1 LKIINSVEEQEK
13 LCKRLINENINI
25 SLIPTMGNLHL
36 GHESLLKASFNDDY
50 RVVSLFVNPLQFNN
64 HQDYLNYPNTIEED
78 LKILKSY
85 NIDCLFLPD
94 KNDMVQQT
102 NHDANRKLPE
112 FANILC
118 GKFRKS
124 HFQGVYSIVKK
135 LFSTIQPK
143 KAYFG
148 KKDFQQ
154 LLLIKYLVAESFQNS
169 IDIVECETVR
179 EKNGLAMSSR
189 NNNLSIKQNE
199 LASLVYREL
208 VLLRESLKEN
218 ISSFARLRDEIIR
231 KLSKQDIK
239 IEYLDILCRHNL
251 NIPTEK
257 DTDINIFVAFYVG
270 DVRLIDNI
278 EI

>member
-1 LKIINSVEEQEK
+1 MKIINSVEEQEK

-199 LASLVYREL
+199 LASLVYSEL

>member
-64 HQDYLNYPNTIEED
+64 HQDYLNYPNTIEGD

-112 FANILC
+112 FTNILC

-208 VLLRESLKEN
+208 VLLRKSLKEN
-218 ISSFARLRDEIIR
+218 ISPFARLRDEIIR

-239 IEYLDILCRHNL
+239 IEYLDILCRNNL

>member
-1 LKIINSVEEQEK
+1 MKIINSVEEQEK

-64 HQDYLNYPNTIEED
+64 HQDYLNYPNTIEGD

-94 KNDMVQQT
+94 KNDMVQKT

-169 IDIVECETVR
+169 IEIVECETVR

-208 VLLRESLKEN
+208 VLLRKSLKKN
-218 ISSFARLRDEIIR
+218 ISPFARLRDEIIR

-239 IEYLDILCRHNL
+239 IEYLDILCRNNL

>member
-1 LKIINSVEEQEK
+1 MNIIYSVEEQEK

-64 HQDYLNYPNTIEED
+64 HQDYLNYPNTIEGD

-112 FANILC
+112 FTNILC

-208 VLLRESLKEN
+208 VLLRKSLKEN
-218 ISSFARLRDEIIR
+218 ISPFARLRDEIIR

-239 IEYLDILCRHNL
+239 IEYLDILCRNNL

>member
-1 LKIINSVEEQEK
+1 MKIINSVEEQEK

-208 VLLRESLKEN
+208 VLLRKSLKEN
-218 ISSFARLRDEIIR
+218 ISPFARLRDEIIR

-239 IEYLDILCRHNL
+239 IEYLDILCRNNL

>member
-64 HQDYLNYPNTIEED
+64 HQDYLNYPNTIEGD

-112 FANILC
+112 FTNILC

-208 VLLRESLKEN
+208 VLLRKSLKEN
-218 ISSFARLRDEIIR
+218 ISPFARLRDEIIR

-239 IEYLDILCRHNL
+239 IEYLDILCRNNL

-270 DVRLIDNI
+270 DVRLIDNM

>member
-1 LKIINSVEEQEK
+1 MKIINSVEEQEK

-208 VLLRESLKEN
+208 VLLRKSLKEN
-218 ISSFARLRDEIIR
+218 ISPFARLRDEIIR

>member
-1 LKIINSVEEQEK
+1 MKIINSVEEQEK

>member
-1 LKIINSVEEQEK
+1 LD
-13 LCKRLINENINI
+13 
-25 SLIPTMGNLHL
+25 NL
-36 GHESLLKASFNDDY
+36 N
-50 RVVSLFVNPLQFNN
+50 NP
-64 HQDYLNYPNTIEED
+64 DYLNYPNTIEED

>member
-1 LKIINSVEEQEK
+1 MKIINSVEEQEK

-64 HQDYLNYPNTIEED
+64 HQDYLNYPNTIEGD

-112 FANILC
+112 FTNILC

-208 VLLRESLKEN
+208 VLLRKSLKEN
-218 ISSFARLRDEIIR
+218 ISPFARLRDEIIR

-239 IEYLDILCRHNL
+239 IEYLDILCRNNL

-270 DVRLIDNI
+270 DVRLIDNM

>member
-1 LKIINSVEEQEK
+1 MKIINSVEEQEK

-64 HQDYLNYPNTIEED
+64 HQDYLNYPNTIEGD

-112 FANILC
+112 FTNILC

-208 VLLRESLKEN
+208 VLLRKSLKEN
-218 ISSFARLRDEIIR
+218 ISPFARLRDEIIR

-239 IEYLDILCRHNL
+239 IEYLDILCRNNL

>member
-199 LASLVYREL
+199 LASLVYSEL

>member
-257 DTDINIFVAFYVG
+257 DTDINIFVSFYVG

>member
-1 LKIINSVEEQEK
+1 MKIINSVEEQEK

-179 EKNGLAMSSR
+179 GKNGLAMSSR

>member
-1 LKIINSVEEQEK
+1 MKIINSVEEQEK

-112 FANILC
+112 FTNILC

-208 VLLRESLKEN
+208 VLLRKSLKEN
-218 ISSFARLRDEIIR
+218 ISPFARLRDEIIR

-239 IEYLDILCRHNL
+239 IEYLDILCRNNL